1 MIANAMS
8 LSLRPAKVI
17 NYTKFASNRAR
28 STRRGLRE
36 LVLNVKS
43 EQTDAGSVGNA
54 VGAVGVAA
62 NPLLWWSLFSLK
74 TTGEGLPP
82 GPGGLLGAAEGLS
95 YLLIVGIVGW
105 SVLTKV
111 QTGSGLPSGKFGLL
125 GASEGL
131 SYLTLLAAIVVAAL
145 TISEKGSLPGIFG

>member
-1 MIANAMS
+1 MLKTLSPAFQPQIRPYFKKQLIANHKVSRRS
-8 LSLRPAKVI
+8 LVVLSSQEESGNL
-17 NYTKFASNRAR
+17 
-28 STRRGLRE
+28 STII
-36 LVLNVKS
+36 
-43 EQTDAGSVGNA
+43 
-54 VGAVGVAA
+54 GATGVVA

-105 SVLTKV
+105 SAVTKV
-111 QTGSGLPSGKFGLL
+111 QSGSGLPSGKFGLL

-131 SYLTLLAAIVVAAL
+131 SYLTLVAAIVVFGL
-145 TISEKGSLPGIFG
+145 QILEKGSLPGIFG